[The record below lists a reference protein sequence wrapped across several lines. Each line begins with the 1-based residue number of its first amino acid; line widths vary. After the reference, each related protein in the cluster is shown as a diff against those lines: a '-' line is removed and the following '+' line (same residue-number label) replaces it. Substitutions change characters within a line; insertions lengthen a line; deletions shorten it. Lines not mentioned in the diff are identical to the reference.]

1 MLLYLSHYPLPAN
14 TGLCTVLYDIA
25 IRRAKC
31 VKKLFKES
39 SCLRTPARAQL
50 ILSLYGGAHLAE
62 WPLSPTLLDRLLV
75 PSWTDCLI
83 SAGLQ
88 GCCSIP
94 VEEDRFGLLVN
105 HVQQTSCMFAV
116 THFPISWQFNS
127 AFLTHKADGG

>member
-62 WPLSPTLLDRLLV
+62 WPLSPYSAGQIACSQLDRLLDL
-75 PSWTDCLI
+75 SWT
-83 SAGLQ
+83 SGVLQ
-88 GCCSIP
+88 HSCGGRQVWAPGEPRTTNIVYVCS
-94 VEEDRFGLLVN
+94 DSLSHFMA
-105 HVQQTSCMFAV
+105 VQQCLPYS
-116 THFPISWQFNS
+116 
-127 AFLTHKADGG
+127 